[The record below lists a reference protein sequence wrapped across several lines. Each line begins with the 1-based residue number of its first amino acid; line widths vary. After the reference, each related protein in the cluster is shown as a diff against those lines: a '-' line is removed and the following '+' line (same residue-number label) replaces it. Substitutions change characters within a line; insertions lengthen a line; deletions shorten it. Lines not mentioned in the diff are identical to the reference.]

1 MPWRKW
7 KTGMKTDAEIR
18 QAGMQVLIQA
28 LGTIETERFFAALS
42 RDRFDYTEWVQVDL
56 VVPAYIQRFALLAD
70 VRRTARDTP
79 NKCTRFG

>member
-42 RDRFDYTEWVQVDL
+42 RDRFDYTEWRKSGLPELDIATLSDL
-56 VVPAYIQRFALLAD
+56 ATQYSATLD
-70 VRRTARDTP
+70 H
-79 NKCTRFG
+79 